1 MLSTEF
7 DIPERIVP
15 HRAKAYE
22 VENRRTLNG
31 PYGDLTG
38 MISSA
43 EDLVRLGVALN
54 HGQLLK
60 PNTLA
65 LMYKPQLSPVIAYQE
80 HGPAKKLEFEQA
92 LIWKIR
98 KDAGG
103 RRLAY
108 HTGSVKGFNSALV
121 NYPDLDFVIADMA
134 NGDSIGSDEL
144 IAGAQF
150 FLDTKPQ

>member
-65 LMYKPQLSPVIAYQE
+65 LMYKPQLSPVIEYQE

-92 LIWKIR
+92 LIWKDPQR
-98 KDAGG
+98 RG
-103 RRLAY
+103 RAATCLPHRQREGIQLCV
-108 HTGSVKGFNSALV
+108 GKLSRPGFR
-121 NYPDLDFVIADMA
+121 DR
-134 NGDSIGSDEL
+134 
-144 IAGAQF
+144 
-150 FLDTKPQ
+150 

>member
-1 MLSTEF
+1 
-7 DIPERIVP
+7 
-15 HRAKAYE
+15 
-22 VENRRTLNG
+22 NG

-144 IAGAQF
+144 IAVAQF